1 MPAPAS
7 GSSTSTTPGFRP
19 ESAGG
24 RPTVVGRAGSGEL
37 LLSTERL
44 TKRYGAR
51 RVVDGISL
59 EVNRGDV
66 FGFLGPNGAGK
77 STTMRMLLGL
87 VRPTSGTV
95 RIGGIDVR
103 RNRRAALSKVG
114 AVVEG
119 PAFYDHLTGWEN
131 LELLTALGGGASRAR
146 MEETLEIVGLRGR
159 EREPVAVYST
169 GMRQRL
175 GIAQAMLPRP
185 EIILLDEPG
194 NGLDPRGSLEIRA
207 LIRQLATDHALTVF
221 LSSHL
226 LHEVEQLCDRV
237 AILDRGHLLY
247 QGSVAGLLTRASYL
261 RVVVDAPAE
270 AGRFLEAFEGV
281 QVLYE
286 ESGSLTLRLSGV
298 DPAWVNAR
306 LVEKGFRVQE
316 LRQVRESLE
325 NIFLRLTAGERDAAA

>member
-1 MPAPAS
+1 MSA
-7 GSSTSTTPGFRP
+7 
-19 ESAGG
+19 ES
-24 RPTVVGRAGSGEL
+24 L
-37 LLSTERL
+37 LATEGL
-44 TKRYGAR
+44 TKRFGGR
-51 RVVDGISL
+51 CVVDGVSL

-66 FGFLGPNGAGK
+66 LGFLGPNGAGK
-77 STTMRMLLGL
+77 STTMRMILGL
-87 VRPTSGTV
+87 VRASSGTI
-95 RIGGIDVR
+95 RIAGIDVAKD
-103 RNRRAALSKVG
+103 RRAALAKVG

-119 PAFYDHLTGWEN
+119 PAFYDHLSGWEN
-131 LELLTALGGGASRAR
+131 LKIFTALGGGATRAR
-146 MEETLEIVGLRGR
+146 MEEALEIVGLRGR
-159 EREPVAVYST
+159 EDDPVDVYST

-175 GIAQAMLPRP
+175 GIAQALLPRP
-185 EIILLDEPG
+185 ELILLDEPG

-207 LIRQLATDHALTVF
+207 LIRQLSSDHALTIF

-261 RVVVDAPAE
+261 RVVVESPAE
-270 AGRFLEAFEGV
+270 AGRFLEGFEGV

-286 ESGSLTLRLSGV
+286 ETGSLTLRLSGV

-325 NIFLRLTAGERDAAA
+325 NIFLRLTGGERVAAA

>member
-1 MPAPAS
+1 MSA
-7 GSSTSTTPGFRP
+7 
-19 ESAGG
+19 ES
-24 RPTVVGRAGSGEL
+24 L
-37 LLSTERL
+37 LVTESL
-44 TKRYGAR
+44 TKRFGGR
-51 RVVDGISL
+51 CVVDGVSL

-77 STTMRMLLGL
+77 STTMRMILGL
-87 VRPTSGTV
+87 VRASSGTIRV
-95 RIGGIDVR
+95 AGIDVGR
-103 RNRRAALSKVG
+103 DRRAALAKVG

-119 PAFYDHLTGWEN
+119 PAFYDHLSGWEN
-131 LELLTALGGGASRAR
+131 LEIFTALGGGATRAR
-146 MEETLEIVGLRGR
+146 MEEALEIVGLRGR
-159 EREPVAVYST
+159 EGDPVDVYST

-175 GIAQAMLPRP
+175 GIAQALLPHP

-207 LIRQLATDHALTVF
+207 LIRQLSTDHGLTIF

-261 RVVVDAPAE
+261 RVVVESPAA
-270 AGRFLEAFEGV
+270 AGRFLEGFEGV

-286 ESGSLTLRLSGV
+286 ETGSLTLRLSGV

-325 NIFLRLTAGERDAAA
+325 NIFLRLTGGEREAAA